1 MIRSSELA
9 LFLALV
15 LGVFPG
21 FSFARS
27 EGTEDMRQRTHT
39 AASVRY
45 CNAAHDLGQI
55 EITIGNTGIVGTGF
69 ALGNFADCFT
79 GEYLPSCRYPR
90 GSNTSYLWSAALWVG
105 AIVGEDTL
113 VSTSGAGFPYYGG
126 YEFHPIALS
135 GRGLTYRS
143 VTDPASPAYTDAVSE
158 QDYVAI
164 MADTCLTCTGLAPDP
179 ETNRPHRPLNVKVRQ
194 QSYAWSYRETEDFI
208 LIDYLLTN
216 IGSDH
221 LSRLY
226 VGWYSDCDIFSYDNS
241 STFGY
246 DDDVSGFVDGVVSP
260 WTPDGCRYDTD
271 IHAAWSADNDGDF
284 YGHGPVPA
292 IPAVFAL
299 MPLGFPESSRLSFN
313 WWFRSFD
320 GSADFGPQSRAAF
333 RLLYPGELGTPQ
345 GDRDKYHILNNGE
358 IDYDQVRVATIPGN
372 DSVWLP
378 PPAIFCRLAAGMD
391 TRFVIS
397 QGPFD
402 LLPGESCRFALAVVM
417 GDRFHRLPGG
427 MSFLPQD
434 PDGYLSRVSFDDLTA
449 NALVAQYV
457 YDNPGVDSDN
467 DGYSGESILCGDDT
481 VWVKG
486 DGVPDWRAAITP
498 TVPICRVEPL
508 PGGFRIRWNGVT
520 CETQRHWLSHH
531 PTFEGYHLY
540 VGTDSTAAN
549 MALIG
554 SYDLD
559 DYHRFRWDSLV
570 SDWALAEVGIATE
583 DLICRYAPQ
592 GCSDHKWHPSDYT
605 RQSPF
610 LMPGFS
616 DSVFYFEPLGPN
628 ASRFG
633 VETPF
638 LKSYPATPR
647 PVYTSPE
654 QVPSDSTGF
663 YLTEDGFLKYYEYE
677 TTLKELVPG
686 LKYWLA
692 VTAFDK
698 GSLLP
703 WAAPLE
709 SPVLSAAVGAV
720 TLQSD
725 PSCCHGQVGNVNCDQ
740 DERIDIGDVMLAI
753 DYLFLGGP
761 ALCCPAEAD
770 INQSGGR
777 GPGRDDIT
785 IGDILRIIDHLFIS
799 YRPLP
804 NCL

>member
-1 MIRSSELA
+1 MTRSSLIT
-9 LFLALV
+9 LFLAVV
-15 LGVFPG
+15 LGLLPRL
-21 FSFARS
+21 SLARS
-27 EGTEDMRQRTHT
+27 EAVEDMRLRTQT

-45 CNAAHDLGQI
+45 CNAVHDVGQV
-55 EITIGNTGIVGTGF
+55 EITIGNTGILGTGF

-79 GEYLPSCRYPR
+79 GEYLPSCRYPH

-105 AIVGEDTL
+105 AVIGEDTL

-126 YEFHPIALS
+126 YEFHPTALS
-135 GRGLTYRS
+135 GPGLTYRS
-143 VTDPASPAYTDAVSE
+143 ATDPTSPAYPGAVSE
-158 QDYVAI
+158 QDYVAV
-164 MADTCLTCTGLAPDP
+164 MADTCLTCTGLGLDP
-179 ETNRPHRPLNVKVRQ
+179 ETNRPHHPLNVEVVQK
-194 QSYAWSYRETEDFI
+194 SYAWSYRETEDFI

-221 LSRLY
+221 LTRLY
-226 VGWYSDCDIFSYDNS
+226 VGWYADCDIFSSDIDPS
-241 STFGY
+241 LGY
-246 DDDVSGFVDGVVSP
+246 ADDISGFVDRVVSP
-260 WTPDGCRYDTD
+260 WTPEGCRYDAD
-271 IHAAWSADNDGDF
+271 IRAAWSADNDGDF
-284 YGHGPVPA
+284 YGQVPVPSS
-292 IPAVFAL
+292 PAVFAL
-299 MPLGFPESSRLSFN
+299 MPLGFPESSKLSFN
-313 WWFRSFD
+313 WWFHDYYSPV
-320 GSADFGPQSRAAF
+320 DFGPQSRAAF
-333 RLLYPGELGTPQ
+333 RFLYPGELGTPQ

-358 IDYDQVRVATIPGN
+358 IDYDQIRMATISGD

-378 PPAIFCRLAAGMD
+378 PPVSLYRLAAGMD

-397 QGPFD
+397 RGPFD

-417 GDRFHRLPGG
+417 GDKFHRLPNSV
-427 MSFLPQD
+427 SFLPRD
-434 PDGYLSRVSFDDLTA
+434 PDGYMSRVSFDDLAA

-467 DGYSGESILCGDDT
+467 DGYAGESILCGDDT

-486 DGVPDWRAAITP
+486 DGVPDWRASITP
-498 TVPICRVEPL
+498 TAPICWVEPL
-508 PGGFRIRWNGVT
+508 FEGFRIRWNGVT
-520 CETQRHWLSHH
+520 CETQKHWLSHR

-540 VGTDSTAAN
+540 LGTDSTAAN

-559 DYHRFRWDSLV
+559 DYNRFRWDSQV
-570 SDWALAEVGIATE
+570 SDWVLADVGIVIE

-592 GCSDHKWHPSDYT
+592 GCSDHKWRPSDYT
-605 RQSPF
+605 RQSPY

-638 LKSYPATPR
+638 AKPYPAAPR
-647 PVYTSPE
+647 PAYTSPE
-654 QVPSDSTGF
+654 QVPSDSAAF
-663 YLTEDGFLKYYEYE
+663 YLTNDGFLKYYEYE
-677 TTLKELVPG
+677 MTVRELVPRQ
-686 LKYWLA
+686 KYWLA

-703 WAAPLE
+703 LAVPLE
-709 SPVLSAAVGAV
+709 SPVLAAAVGAV

-725 PSCCHGQVGNVNCDQ
+725 PGCCHGQVGNVNCDQ
-740 DERIDIGDVMLAI
+740 SERVDIGDVMTAV
-753 DYLFLGGP
+753 DYLFQGGP

-770 INQSGGR
+770 IDQSGGR
-777 GPGRDDIT
+777 GPGREDIT
-785 IGDILRIIDHLFIS
+785 IGDILRIVDYLFIS

-804 NCL
+804 ECL